1 MITLKRILKFGLVG
15 TSGVIVGLGVITL
28 SVEVLK
34 INPRYAWYISTFFAT
49 LNNFLLNNYYTWSE
63 RKAKK
68 TKEFSQ
74 KISIYYIFTVISIGI
89 NYFIYNFFLNQG
101 FHYFIALS
109 VAIIICA
116 IFNFALN
123 ELVVWRKKP
132 TDN

>member
-1 MITLKRILKFGLVG
+1 MIILKRILKFGLVG
-15 TSGVIVGLGVITL
+15 ASGVIVGLGVITL

-34 INPRYAWYISTFFAT
+34 INPRYAWFISTFFAT

-74 KISIYYIFTVISIGI
+74 KISIYYIFTAISIGI

-101 FHYFIALS
+101 FHYFIALG